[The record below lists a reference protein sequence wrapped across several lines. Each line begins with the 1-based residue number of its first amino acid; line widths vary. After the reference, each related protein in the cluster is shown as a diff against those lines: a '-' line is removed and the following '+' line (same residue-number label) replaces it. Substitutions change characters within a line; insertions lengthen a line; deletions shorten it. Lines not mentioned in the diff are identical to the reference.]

1 VSEGTA
7 RSRCLGAI
15 ESWLATQVEL
25 EVEGVTLPIS
35 GQQYTVRR
43 PDQASRDRLFAEAR
57 ADPDRQAPHWAKVWP
72 SGVALADAV
81 VRYADEVRDRRVLEL
96 GAGLGVTASAI
107 LAAGA
112 TLLAADYSSLSLT
125 LCRYNTLMNSGRSPK
140 LVRFNWRTPL
150 RPSLLR
156 LEATGGIPLILAAD
170 VLYEGRD
177 VRPLLDVIERL
188 LAPGGMLWLAEPNR
202 RTARRF
208 LDLAASVG
216 WQGVSRSTYGPWPD
230 GSTDRVN
237 LHFLRRSNE
246 FDEVPASL
254 GGWRIY

>member
-1 VSEGTA
+1 MTEA
-7 RSRCLGAI
+7 RATSRCIRAI
-15 ESWLATQVEL
+15 EAWLATQVEL
-25 EVEGVTLPIS
+25 EVEEVTLPIS
-35 GQQYTVRR
+35 GRRYTVRR

-81 VRYADEVRDRRVLEL
+81 VRYADQFPGRRVLEL

-107 LAAGA
+107 VAAGA

-125 LCRYNTLMNSGRSPK
+125 LCRYNTIINSGRSPK
-140 LVRFNWRTPL
+140 LVRHNWRMPL

-177 VRPLLDVIERL
+177 VLPLLDVIERL
-188 LAPGGMLWLAEPNR
+188 LTPGGMLWLAEPNR
-202 RTARRF
+202 KTAKRF

-230 GSTDRVN
+230 GTTDRVN
-237 LHFLRRSNE
+237 LHFLRRSTE
-246 FDEVPASL
+246 LDEVPASL
-254 GGWRIY
+254 GGWRVY